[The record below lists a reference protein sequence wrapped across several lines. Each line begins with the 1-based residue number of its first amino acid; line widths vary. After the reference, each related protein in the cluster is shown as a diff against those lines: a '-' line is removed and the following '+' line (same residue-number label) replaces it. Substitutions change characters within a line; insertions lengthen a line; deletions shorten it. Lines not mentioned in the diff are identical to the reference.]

1 MLRTF
6 DDSADHC
13 DVSLVCS
20 DGIILPNDNA
30 IENSDNIAAHKDDKI
45 GTCESSLLKAESGDC
60 RCLQ

>member
-1 MLRTF
+1 MLEHF

-45 GTCESSLLKAESGDC
+45 GTCESK
-60 RCLQ
+60 